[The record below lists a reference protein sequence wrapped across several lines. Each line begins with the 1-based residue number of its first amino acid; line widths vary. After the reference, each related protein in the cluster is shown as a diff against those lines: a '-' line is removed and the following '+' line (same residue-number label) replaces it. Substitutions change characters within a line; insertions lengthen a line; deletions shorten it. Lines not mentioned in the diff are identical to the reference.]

1 MAESTNRNLTLMSI
15 DVTEEQVQNHTPT
28 VVFDSPLLR
37 LRAADRAILRA
48 PAYPLGELASAL
60 PYEYPAATL
69 NDRKRKWADSSHIRP
84 LGPLPS
90 AEREEIQ
97 LSSIRSQSREEHP
110 GTTTAIQTTDDG
122 SRADVAHVGDVEGG
136 PSTQTPSA
144 VPTEADLTAQP
155 PAVSPEERALQKR
168 KGLMHFSA
176 ICWAVFV
183 VGWCDGTT
191 GPMLPRLQ
199 AHYHIGFAVVS
210 LVFVTSACGF
220 FLGAMANVY
229 LTDKFGFGKVLLI
242 GAVLQAIAFTAIS
255 PAGPFPLLCCA
266 FVLSG
271 FGLSL
276 LHAHANGFVAALNS
290 PTKMGIMHGVYG
302 SGALVAPLV
311 STQFAKSDTHWS
323 FHYII
328 TVGLYLSVIACS
340 WLVFRGKRQE
350 VILEESGEKGTD
362 DEATN
367 TNKYKQIL
375 SLKEVHFI
383 AAFAL
388 IYVGVEVTMGGWSVT
403 YILEERHGSSS
414 SGYIASGFFGGLM
427 LGRVSLMWLNKM
439 LGNRLAL
446 FLYAVVA
453 IGLEIT
459 VWLIPS
465 LLENA
470 IAVALVGLVMG
481 PMYPILMLH
490 STTILPRWLLTGC
503 VGYIASIGQAGSAM
517 LPFLTGLLASK
528 FGIASLQPFIVS
540 MISTLIVI
548 WAVIPRARYVPA

>member
-1 MAESTNRNLTLMSI
+1 MASNTTST
-15 DVTEEQVQNHTPT
+15 DVVSEGQVEGNTPT
-28 VVFDSPLLR
+28 VVVDSPLLR
-37 LRAADRAILRA
+37 LRAADRPLSRMFSE
-48 PAYPLGELASAL
+48 PVYHLGELASTL
-60 PYEYPAATL
+60 SYEYPAATT

-84 LGPLPS
+84 LEAPPAAG
-90 AEREEIQ
+90 REEIA
-97 LSSIRSQSREEHP
+97 LSAITAHSEST
-110 GTTTAIQTTDDG
+110 GTTSAVQIPDSG
-122 SRADVAHVGDVEGG
+122 SRADVARVEDVEDGT
-136 PSTQTPSA
+136 STHPRSA
-144 VPTEADLTAQP
+144 VSAVHTEADSTAAP
-155 PAVSPEERALQKR
+155 PAVSPAERALQKR
-168 KGLMHFSA
+168 KSLMHFFA
-176 ICWAVFV
+176 ICWTVFV
-183 VGWCDGTT
+183 LGWCDGTT
-191 GPMLPRLQ
+191 GPCCLGCKPTITYVVLV
-199 AHYHIGFAVVS
+199 ALIGFAVVS
-210 LVFVTSACGF
+210 LIFVMSACGF

-242 GAVLQAIAFTAIS
+242 GAILQAIAFIVIS
-255 PAGPFPLLCCA
+255 PAGSYPVICCA

-276 LHAHANGFVAALNS
+276 QHAHANGFVAALNS

-311 STQFAKSDTHWS
+311 STQFAKSADHWS

-350 VILEESGEKGTD
+350 VILEESGERGTD
-362 DEATN
+362 DDAAN
-367 TNKYKQIL
+367 ANKYKQIL

-388 IYVGVEVTMGGWSVT
+388 IYVGLEVTMGGWSVT
-403 YILEERHGSSS
+403 YILEERNGSSS

-459 VWLIPS
+459 VWLVPT
-465 LLENA
+465 
-470 IAVALVGLVMG
+470 VAFVGVVLG